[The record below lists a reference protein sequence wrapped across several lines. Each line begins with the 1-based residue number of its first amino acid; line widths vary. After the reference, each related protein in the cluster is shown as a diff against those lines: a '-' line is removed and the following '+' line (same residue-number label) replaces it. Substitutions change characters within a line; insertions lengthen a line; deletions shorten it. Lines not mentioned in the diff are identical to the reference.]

1 MKINVNNYQKRFLP
15 REYKVQQWSHLKL
28 ILEGFVLYK
37 IQQHYDAISSM
48 GLKHW
53 FSRMKYV
60 TEHTQHLPTNQRMP
74 ALPNKL
80 HLLKALPTLHTEPP
94 PSYTRWDI
102 TPCWR
107 GRSCQGRVEIWV
119 CPVPRTWGE
128 GWQLWKTVSEV
139 LSPLHKEI
147 LGVLLDKNIIGL
159 PKYYKNV
166 PYCTV

>member
-102 TPCWR
+102 PHVGEEGVARAGWRSGSVLFLVHGGRDGSFGRLWARSWVLFIRKFSGYCW
-107 GRSCQGRVEIWV
+107 I
-119 CPVPRTWGE
+119 
-128 GWQLWKTVSEV
+128 K
-139 LSPLHKEI
+139 I
-147 LGVLLDKNIIGL
+147 
-159 PKYYKNV
+159 
-166 PYCTV
+166 